1 MYLADIFLAS
11 NTISV
16 RYIVNMVENR
26 SRYAILGALTVEP
39 MSGYD
44 IRQFFAETLKYFW
57 VENYGQIYPML
68 KTLYAERLIKP
79 LTNDGSSGRT
89 VYRITARGRRV
100 LRAWLAEPARPQ
112 PRRNEL
118 LLKLF
123 FAREASPGATAAQL
137 AQFRQRHENLA
148 STYTRISHHIEIES
162 ASDPNLP
169 NWLATLSYGI
179 RVSRALLEW
188 AEEAKRALPRLSG
201 DRRGVKSRPR
211 QAPRR
216 S

>member
-1 MYLADIFLAS
+1 MA
-11 NTISV
+11 
-16 RYIVNMVENR
+16 ENR
-26 SRYAILGALTVEP
+26 SRYAILGALTVEA

-68 KTLYAERLIKP
+68 KLLHAERLIRP
-79 LTNDGSSGRT
+79 LTKDGSSGRT
-89 VYRITARGRRV
+89 VYKITACGHRA

-148 STYTRISHHIEIES
+148 STYAKIAHQIEIES
-162 ASDPNLP
+162 ATDPKLP

-188 AEEAKRALPRLSG
+188 CGEAERALPRLSG
-201 DRRGVKSRPR
+201 DRRGVKKSGKKSVHR
-211 QAPRR
+211 
-216 S
+216 

>member
-1 MYLADIFLAS
+1 MYLADITVGLK
-11 NTISV
+11 TISV
-16 RYIVNMVENR
+16 RYIVNMAENR

-68 KTLYAERLIKP
+68 KTLHAERLIKR
-79 LTNDGSSGRT
+79 LAKDGSSGRT
-89 VYRITARGRRV
+89 SYKITPRGRRA
-100 LRAWLAEPARPQ
+100 LRAWLAEPAAPQ

-123 FAREASPGATAAQL
+123 FARQASPGATAAQL

-148 STYTRISHHIEIES
+148 SAYTRIAHQIEIES
-162 ASDPNLP
+162 AADPNLP
-169 NWLATLSYGI
+169 NWLTTLSYGI

-188 AEEAKRALPRLSG
+188 CDEAERALPS
-201 DRRGVKSRPR
+201 
-211 QAPRR
+211 
-216 S
+216 